1 MPCLEDVLIK
11 EKKQQEFRDSP
22 TEVRKKWERL
32 SDQEKN
38 IVKLYTQGLL
48 KREIADRLGVRHKTV
63 DNHLQSVYKK
73 LNIHSLAELKTME
86 DFIFG

>member
-1 MPCLEDVLIK
+1 M
-11 EKKQQEFRDSP
+11 
-22 TEVRKKWERL
+22 TEIMHCWWLLDLSSYLRKTRP
-32 SDQEKN
+32 
-38 IVKLYTQGLL
+38 TQGLL